1 MGRDGAA
8 GLRAIR
14 DAGGVGIA
22 QDRQSSIIYG
32 MPQAAHVAGGATTV
46 LPLAEIAPALAT
58 MVRGGLD
65 VTATGGDRSI
75 YGGGSSQ

>member
-1 MGRDGAA
+1 
-8 GLRAIR
+8 
-14 DAGGVGIA
+14 
-22 QDRQSSIIYG
+22 